1 MSLKMALR
9 ARAIEPFHV
18 MRILAQARE
27 LEAQGRSI
35 IHMEIGEPDFPSP
48 DPVIEAGKQALD
60 KKLTHYTTANG
71 LPELRQAIADQYHP
85 GSNLHADRILVTPG
99 SSGALQLVMAMLLN
113 SGDGIMLADPGYP
126 CNRHIA
132 SLFNAEIQAVAVDE
146 STDYQLTAEL
156 VEKHWQ
162 RNTKVVLIASP
173 SNPTGTLISN
183 EQLSAIYHLVEE
195 KEGALVVDEIY
206 HGLVYD
212 EKPDSALN
220 TGEQVFVINS
230 FSKYYG
236 MTGWRVGWLVVPEDF
251 IEVANRLAQNMFLAA
266 PTMSQYAALAA
277 LGQETDE
284 ELTRRRDVFNERRD
298 MLLPLIETAGFKV
311 RTKPAGAFYIY
322 ADCSEFSNDSMALCD
337 ALLQQAG
344 VAITPGADFGS
355 HKSNVHVRFSYANTI
370 ENLQEGM
377 RRIQKWISDNPR

>member
-48 DPVIEAGKQALD
+48 AAVIEAGKQALD
-60 KKLTHYTTANG
+60 DKLTHYTAANG
-71 LPELRQAIADQYHP
+71 LPELRQAIADQYNLC
-85 GSNLHADRILVTPG
+85 SNLDAARILVTPG

-113 SGDGIMLADPGYP
+113 SGDGLMLADPGYP

-132 SLFNAEIQAVAVDE
+132 SLFNAEVQPVAVDE

-162 RNTKVVLIASP
+162 KNTKVVLITSP

-183 EQLSAIYHLVEE
+183 EQLSAITHLLEE
-195 KEGALVVDEIY
+195 KGATLVVDEIY
-206 HGLVYD
+206 HGLVYN
-212 EKPDSALN
+212 EKPDSALKISD
-220 TGEQVFVINS
+220 QVFVINS

-251 IEVANRLAQNMFLAA
+251 IDAANRLAQNMFLAA
-266 PTMSQYAALAA
+266 PTVSQYAALAVF
-277 LGQETDE
+277 GQETEE
-284 ELTRRRDVFNERRD
+284 ELNRRRDVFHQRRD
-298 MLLPLIETAGFKV
+298 ILLPLIEAAGFKV

-322 ADCSEFSNDSMALCD
+322 ADCSAISNDSMVLCD
-337 ALLQQAG
+337 SLLYQAG

-355 HKSNVHVRFSYANTI
+355 YKSNVHIRFSYANTI

-377 RRIQKWISDNPR
+377 RRIQQWISDNQ

>member
-1 MSLKMALR
+1 MSIKLSTR
-9 ARAIEPFHV
+9 AQAIEPFHV

-35 IHMEIGEPDFPSP
+35 IHMEIGEPDFSSP
-48 DPVIEAGKQALD
+48 EPVIEAGKLALEN
-60 KKLTHYTTANG
+60 KLTHYTAANG
-71 LPELRQAIADQYHP
+71 LVELRQAIADKYHP
-85 GSNLHADRILVTPG
+85 GLNLDSARILVTPG

-113 SGDGIMLADPGYP
+113 SGDGVMLADPGYP

-132 SLFNAEIQAVAVDE
+132 SLFDAKVQPVSVDE

-156 VEKHWQ
+156 VEKYWQ
-162 RNTKVVLIASP
+162 EKTKVVLIASP
-173 SNPTGTLISN
+173 SNPTGTIISS
-183 EQLSAIYHLVEE
+183 EQLSAICHLIEE
-195 KEGALVVDEIY
+195 KGAALVVDEIY

-212 EKPDSALN
+212 EEPDSALN
-220 TGEQVFVINS
+220 FGEQVFVINS

-251 IEVANRLAQNMFLAA
+251 IEVANRLAQNMYLAA

-277 LGQETDE
+277 LGQEAKE
-284 ELTRRRDVFNERRD
+284 ELTRRRDVFHKRRD
-298 MLLPLIETAGFKV
+298 VLLPLIDAAGFKV
-311 RTKPAGAFYIY
+311 RTKPTGAFYIY
-322 ADCSEFSNDSMALCD
+322 ADCSEISNDSMALCD
-337 ALLQQAG
+337 ALLHQAG

-355 HKSNVHVRFSYANTI
+355 NESNKYVRFSYANAI

-377 RRIQKWISDNPR
+377 RRIQQWIRDNQ

>member
-1 MSLKMALR
+1 
-9 ARAIEPFHV
+9 

-48 DPVIEAGKQALD
+48 AAVIEAGKQALD
-60 KKLTHYTTANG
+60 DKLTHYTAANG
-71 LPELRQAIADQYHP
+71 LPELRQAIADQYNL
-85 GSNLHADRILVTPG
+85 GSNLDAARILVTPG

-113 SGDGIMLADPGYP
+113 SGDGLMLADPGYP

-132 SLFNAEIQAVAVDE
+132 SLFNAEVQPVAVDE

-162 RNTKVVLIASP
+162 KNTKVVLITSP

-183 EQLSAIYHLVEE
+183 EQLSAITHLLEE
-195 KEGALVVDEIY
+195 KGATLVVDEIY
-206 HGLVYD
+206 HGLVYN

-220 TGEQVFVINS
+220 ISDQVFVINS

-251 IEVANRLAQNMFLAA
+251 IDAANRLAQNMFLAA
-266 PTMSQYAALAA
+266 PTVSQYAALAVF
-277 LGQETDE
+277 GQETEE
-284 ELTRRRDVFNERRD
+284 ELNRRRDVFHQRRD
-298 MLLPLIETAGFKV
+298 ILLPLIEAAGFKV

-322 ADCSEFSNDSMALCD
+322 ADCSAISNDSMALCD
-337 ALLQQAG
+337 SLLYQAG

-355 HKSNVHVRFSYANTI
+355 YKRNVHIRFSYANTI

-377 RRIQKWISDNPR
+377 RRIQQWISDNQ

>member
-1 MSLKMALR
+1 MSLKMAHR
-9 ARAIEPFHV
+9 AGAIEPFHV

-60 KKLTHYTTANG
+60 DKLTHYTAANG
-71 LPELRQAIADQYHP
+71 LPELRQAIADQYHLRKP
-85 GSNLHADRILVTPG
+85 LAADRIVVTPG

-113 SGDGIMLADPGYP
+113 NGDGIMLADPGYP

-132 SLFNAEIQAVAVDE
+132 RLFNAEVQLVAVDE
-146 STDYQLTAEL
+146 STDYQLTVEL

-162 RNTKVVLIASP
+162 KNTKVVLIASP

-183 EQLSAIYHLVEE
+183 EQLSAIYDLLEE
-195 KEGALVVDEIY
+195 KGGALVVDEIY

-212 EKPDSALN
+212 ETPDSALN
-220 TGEQVFVINS
+220 AGDQVFVINS

-236 MTGWRVGWLVVPEDF
+236 MTGWRVGWLVVPDEF

-266 PTMSQYAALAA
+266 PTISQYAAIAA
-277 LGQETDE
+277 LGQEAE
-284 ELTRRRDVFNERRD
+284 VELSRRREVFHERRDV
-298 MLLPLIETAGFKV
+298 LLPLIEAAGFKV

-322 ADCSEFSNDSMALCD
+322 ADCSEFSNDSMGLCD
-337 ALLQQAG
+337 ALLHQAG
-344 VAITPGADFGS
+344 VAVTPGADFGS
-355 HKSNVHVRFSYANTI
+355 YKSNIHVRFSYANTI

-377 RRIQKWISDNPR
+377 RRIQKWISNNQ

>member
-1 MSLKMALR
+1 
-9 ARAIEPFHV
+9 

-60 KKLTHYTTANG
+60 DKLTHYTTANG
-71 LPELRQAIADQYHP
+71 LPELRQAIADQYHLRKP
-85 GSNLHADRILVTPG
+85 LAADRILVTPG

-113 SGDGIMLADPGYP
+113 NGDRIMLADPGYP

-132 SLFNAEIQAVAVDE
+132 SLFNAEVQSVAVDE
-146 STDYQLTAEL
+146 STDYQLTVEL

-162 RNTKVVLIASP
+162 KNTKVVLIASP

-183 EQLSAIYHLVEE
+183 EQLSAIYDLLEE
-195 KEGALVVDEIY
+195 KGGALVVDEIY

-212 EKPDSALN
+212 ETPDSALN
-220 TGEQVFVINS
+220 AGDQVFVINS

-236 MTGWRVGWLVVPEDF
+236 MTGWRVGWLVVPDEF

-266 PTMSQYAALAA
+266 PTISQYAAIAA
-277 LGQETDE
+277 LGQEADV
-284 ELTRRRDVFNERRD
+284 ELSRRRDLFNERRD
-298 MLLPLIETAGFKV
+298 VLLPLIEAAGFKV

-337 ALLQQAG
+337 ALLHQAG
-344 VAITPGADFGS
+344 VAVTPGADFGS
-355 HKSNVHVRFSYANTI
+355 NKSNVHVRFSYANTI

-377 RRIQKWISDNPR
+377 RRIQKWISDTA

>member
-1 MSLKMALR
+1 MSTRLAAR

-48 DPVIEAGKQALD
+48 ESVIEAGKQALD
-60 KKLTHYTTANG
+60 DKLTHYTAANG
-71 LPELRQAIADQYHP
+71 LPELRQAIADQYDLC
-85 GSNLHADRILVTPG
+85 SNLDAARILVTPG

-113 SGDGIMLADPGYP
+113 SGDGIILADPGYP

-132 SLFNAEIQAVAVDE
+132 SLFNAEVQSVAVDE
-146 STDYQLTAEL
+146 STDYQLTADL
-156 VEKHWQ
+156 IEKHWQ
-162 RNTKVVLIASP
+162 KNTKVVLIASP
-173 SNPTGTLISN
+173 SNPTGTLISD
-183 EQLSAIYHLVEE
+183 EQLSAIYHLLEE
-195 KEGALVVDEIY
+195 KGVALVVDEIY

-212 EKPDSALN
+212 EKPESALN
-220 TGEQVFVINS
+220 IGDQVFVVNS

-251 IEVANRLAQNMFLAA
+251 IEAANRLAQNMYLAA
-266 PTMSQYAALAA
+266 PTLSQYAALAA
-277 LGQETDE
+277 LGQEAKE
-284 ELTRRRDVFNERRD
+284 ELTRRRDVFHKRRD
-298 MLLPLIETAGFKV
+298 VLLPLIEAAGFKV
-311 RTKPAGAFYIY
+311 RTKPTGAFYIY
-322 ADCSEFSNDSMALCD
+322 ADCSEISDDSMALCD
-337 ALLQQAG
+337 TLLHQVG

-355 HKSNVHVRFSYANTI
+355 YESNKYVRFSYANAI

-377 RRIQKWISDNPR
+377 MRIQRWTNDNQ